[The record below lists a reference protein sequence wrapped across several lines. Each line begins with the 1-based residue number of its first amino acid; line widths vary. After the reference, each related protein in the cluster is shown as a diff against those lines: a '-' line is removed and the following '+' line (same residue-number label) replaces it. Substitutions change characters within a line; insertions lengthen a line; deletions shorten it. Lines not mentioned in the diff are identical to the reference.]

1 MNIELINEKTLET
14 LLKNTAPLLIDVRQ
28 VEEWNQG
35 HIQGATLVP
44 LDTLPHQI
52 HQVCPDTK
60 QAIYLYCQKGRRSH
74 QAALIL
80 LSLGY
85 QNLHEL
91 EGGIET
97 WIGAGYPCQ
106 SA

>member
-1 MNIELINEKTLET
+1 MIGLIAAKPLET
-14 LLKNTAPLLIDVRQ
+14 LLKQEAPLLIDVRQ
-28 VEEWNQG
+28 LDEWNQG
-35 HIQGATLVP
+35 HIKGATLVP

-52 HQVCPDTK
+52 KDVCPDIT
-60 QAIYLYCQKGRRSH
+60 QTIYLYCQKGRRSH

-85 QNLHEL
+85 RNVHEL
-91 EGGIET
+91 EGGIDT
-97 WIGAGYPCQ
+97 WIEAGCPCQ